1 VKEEKKKRRRK
12 KNAKEKQGI
21 KRRKNKISEGI
32 GRC

>member
-1 VKEEKKKRRRK
+1 MKKEK

-21 KRRKNKISEGI
+21 KRRKNKINEGI